1 MVWLPHWPKIGEM
14 SSMKLGL
21 DRMIAL
27 MEALGNP
34 EKNIPPVIHITGT
47 NGKGSTTALMRSILE
62 SAGMKVHVLT
72 SPHLERFNERIVIA
86 GREIQDDVLYNTLEE
101 IRCISSKKN
110 IQVSFFEGIT
120 AAAFVVFSRVE
131 ADVTLLEVGLGGRL
145 DATNIIE
152 EKLASVITPISYDH
166 TNVLGDT
173 LTKIAI
179 EKCGILRKNSNCIVS
194 MQKDETLNA
203 IERMSCGLSVPLVQ
217 YEYDFGITQND
228 GAVQYKSKDFSVDI
242 EGVSLPGGHQY
253 INTATAIA
261 TLRSVY
267 GDKISRAIVQK
278 GISHASWKGRLQR
291 VKDGVIKRRF
301 PKCDIWLES
310 AHNPAGARV
319 LNSWL
324 DDQDPMDNYLI
335 FSMTRNRDV
344 NAFLSLIE
352 CDVKKIICTDIHSEP
367 MAYRGK
373 DIPPLIT
380 LEKFM
385 NKCSVSTSVEN
396 ALAMIEKDS
405 PNLSKRVV
413 VTGSIFLVSDFLIA
427 NKN

>member
-1 MVWLPHWPKIGEM
+1 M
-14 SSMKLGL
+14 
-21 DRMIAL
+21 D
-27 MEALGNP
+27 ALGNP
-34 EKNIPPVIHITGT
+34 EKKIPPVIHITGT

-62 SAGMKVHVLT
+62 SSGMKVHVLT

-86 GREIQDDVLYNTLEE
+86 GREIQDDILYNILEE
-101 IRCISSKKN
+101 IRDVSCKQN

-120 AAAFVVFSRVE
+120 AAAFLAFSRVE

-145 DATNIIE
+145 DATNVIE

-166 TNVLGDT
+166 TNILGET

-194 MQKDETLNA
+194 MQKDEAFNV
-203 IERMSCGLSVPLVQ
+203 IEKTANGLGVSLVQ
-217 YEYDFGITQND
+217 YEYDFGIIQND
-228 GAVQYKSKDFSVDI
+228 GRVQYKSKDFSVDI
-242 EGVSLPGGHQY
+242 DGVSLPGSHQY
-253 INTATAIA
+253 VNAATAIA
-261 TLRSVY
+261 TLRSIY
-267 GDKISRAIVQK
+267 GNKISESIIQK
-278 GISHASWKGRLQR
+278 GISNASWKGRLQS
-291 VKDGVIKRRF
+291 VKDGVIKSRF
-301 PKCDIWLES
+301 PKCDIWLEC

-319 LNSWL
+319 LSSWL
-324 DDQDPMDNYLI
+324 VDQDPMDNYLI

-344 NAFLSLIE
+344 NAFLSLLE
-352 CDVKKIICTDIHSEP
+352 SDFKKIICTDIYSEP

-380 LEKFM
+380 LEKFR
-385 NKCSVSTSVEN
+385 NICSVSTSVEN
-396 ALAMIEKDS
+396 ALEIIEKDS
-405 PNLSKRVV
+405 PNIPKRVV